1 LQFLNFLNEKQKTT
15 SNGDIREY
23 FFHYL
28 KHFKDGKKKKKN
40 KYILQ
45 RFYEKK
51 NCRNKYEKN
60 TKSQELK
67 MY

>member
-1 LQFLNFLNEKQKTT
+1 ME
-15 SNGDIREY
+15 
-23 FFHYL
+23 
-28 KHFKDGKKKKKN
+28 KKKKN